1 MKLYSKTIIGS
12 DDVRPPLPVHNLNY
26 KSLELCEFKN
36 DDVFYYDRHD
46 DSLRHLSFDDFI
58 NESHWD
64 HVRNTPSVKILI
76 DFSDDYLNIVDI
88 KRFSKT
94 IIEKNINPSQIYLLV
109 MDDNFKQFTIQ
120 QFTNCGV
127 SGVNVYHYNLLLK
140 KVLMK
145 YVETYNEPTS
155 YKFSF
160 LSRNYH
166 TWRLSAI
173 VKLIESGVIN
183 DFNYSF
189 HNYLPYQSKDV
200 TLDEVKRDIISEGFT
215 IDDTISSWVDHLPY
229 DIGSR
234 HNKWNNVTYDAIL
247 SADFHFLIE
256 SHYDAFLFKIYS
268 TFKEKYD
275 IEDFSPAFPTE
286 KTWKVIACKKPFIT
300 ATTPFY
306 LKGIKQLGFKSFS
319 PFIDESYDEI
329 VDNKERMNA
338 VVNESIRISKLPT
351 EDYNKLILDCKEICE
366 YNYQILTQHYNDIKF
381 VNEMEWIKPITY

>member
-1 MKLYSKTIIGS
+1 MRLYSKTIISS
-12 DDVRPPLPVHNLNY
+12 DDVRPPLPLG
-26 KSLELCEFKN
+26 LCEFNN

-46 DSLRHLSFDDFI
+46 HSVRNLSFDDFI
-58 NESHWD
+58 NEPHWD

-76 DFSDDYLNIVDI
+76 DFSDDYFNIVDV

-109 MDDNFKQFTIQ
+109 MDDNFKQFAIQ
-120 QFTNCGV
+120 QFNNCGV
-127 SGVNVYHYNLLLK
+127 IGVIVYHYNVLLK

-200 TLDEVKRDIISEGFT
+200 TLDEVKQDIISEGFT
-215 IDDTISSWVDHLPY
+215 ISDTISSWVDHLPY
-229 DIGSR
+229 DIGLR
-234 HNKWNNVTYDAIL
+234 HNKWNNITYDVIL

-268 TFKEKYD
+268 AFKEKYN

-286 KTWKVIACKKPFIT
+286 KTWKVVACKKPFIV

-329 VDNKERMNA
+329 VDNKERMDA

-351 EDYNKLILDCKEICE
+351 EEYNRLILDCKEICE
-366 YNYQILTQHYNDIKF
+366 HNYQILTQHYNDIKF
-381 VNEMEWIKPITY
+381 VNELSWINQIS

>member
-1 MKLYSKTIIGS
+1 MKLYSKTVIGS
-12 DDVRPPLPVHNLNY
+12 DDVRPPLPIHNHHY
-26 KSLELCEFKN
+26 VSLDSCDFNN
-36 DDVFYYDRHD
+36 DDVFFYDKHD
-46 DSLRHLSFDDFI
+46 HSLRHLEFHDFI
-58 NESHWD
+58 DEPHWSHI
-64 HVRNTPSVKILI
+64 RNTPSVKILI
-76 DFSDDYLNIVDI
+76 DFSDDYLNIIDI

-94 IIEKNINPSQIYLLV
+94 IIEKNINPTQIYVLV
-109 MDDNFKQFTIQ
+109 MDDNFKQFAIQ
-120 QFTNCGV
+120 EFIKCGV
-127 SGVNVYHYNLLLK
+127 NGVNVYHYNLLLK
-140 KVLMK
+140 RVSMD
-145 YVETYNEPTS
+145 YVNTYTEPTS

-173 VKLIESGVIN
+173 VKLIESDVIG

-200 TLDEVKRDIISEGFT
+200 TLDEVKQDIISEGFT
-215 IDDTISSWVDHLPY
+215 INDTISSWVDHLPY

-234 HNKWNNVTYDAIL
+234 HNKWNNVTYDVIL

-286 KTWKVIACKKPFIT
+286 KTWKVMACKKPFIV

-351 EDYNKLILDCKEICE
+351 EEYNRLILDCKEICE